1 MALGWRKEY
10 LRYREFF
17 LNITAL
23 YKRNQDL
30 RMFLEVLLSLVT
42 ISFFTFFALK
52 PTLITIVELYKNIQ
66 TKQDLVNKM
75 DTKIQNISA
84 AQAIFDSEAA
94 RISLTET
101 SIPDLASPEAFVRQ
115 IEGLAITSSVNLLGV
130 SIGQVTLVG
139 EEKKSS
145 TSQTDI
151 APLPEGAR
159 ALTFS
164 VSVNGSYPALARFLS
179 ELENLRRP
187 IKVDNTGLT
196 SAQTEEGSELV
207 LLISGRAPYL
217 GQGN

>member
-17 LNITAL
+17 LNISAL
-23 YKRNQDL
+23 YRRNQDL
-30 RMFLEVLLSLVT
+30 RMFLEVLLSLGT
-42 ISFFTFFALK
+42 ISFFAFFALK

-94 RISLTET
+94 RISLTES
-101 SIPDLASPEAFVRQ
+101 SIPDLASPETFVRQ
-115 IEGLAITSSVNLLGV
+115 IEGLAISNSVNLLGV

-145 TSQTDI
+145 TSETDI

-164 VSVNGSYPALARFLS
+164 VSVNGSYPALSRFLS

-187 IKVDNTGLT
+187 IKIDNTGLT
-196 SAQTEEGSELV
+196 SAQTEQGSELV
-207 LLISGRAPYL
+207 LLVSGRVPYL
-217 GQGN
+217 GQ

>member
-17 LNITAL
+17 LNISAL
-23 YKRNQDL
+23 YRRNQDL
-30 RMFLEVLLSLVT
+30 RMFLEVLLSLGT
-42 ISFFTFFALK
+42 ISFFAFFALK
-52 PTLITIVELYKNIQ
+52 PTLVTIVELYKNIQ

-84 AQAIFDSEAA
+84 AQSIFDSESA
-94 RISLTET
+94 RISLTE
-101 SIPDLASPEAFVRQ
+101 SSVPELASPETFVRQ
-115 IEGLAITSSVNLLGV
+115 IEGLAITNSVNLLGV

-139 EEKKSS
+139 EEKKTS
-145 TSQTDI
+145 TSETDI

-187 IKVDNTGLT
+187 IKIDNTGLT

-207 LLISGRAPYL
+207 LLVSGRVPYL
-217 GQGN
+217 GQ